1 MKTIGA
7 LVAGRTDLYFLTPDQ
22 TIRDAARYM
31 TERRVGAISVIE
43 DTRLVGVLSE
53 RDIMARAVAAGLDLD
68 RTRVADVMTRDIVV
82 GKADDSH
89 EDGLRKMKQAGCR
102 HLPVIQGDRLMG
114 MVSQR
119 DLLEVDLTEKDEEI
133 RWLNAY
139 IHFIPPIR
147 KGTS

>member
-7 LVAGRTDLYFLTPDQ
+7 LVAGRTEQYHVEAGQ
-22 TIRDAARYM
+22 SVREAARYM
-31 TERRVGAISVIE
+31 TERRVGAVSVLE
-43 DTRLVGVLSE
+43 STRLVGVISE
-53 RDIMARAVAAGLDLD
+53 RDIMARVVAAGLDLD
-68 RTRVADVMTRDIVV
+68 RTKVGDVMTRDIVV
-82 GKADDSH
+82 GQADESH

-102 HLPVIQGDRLMG
+102 HLPVIQGDQLMG
-114 MVSQR
+114 MISQR
-119 DLLEVDLTEKDEEI
+119 DLLQVDLTEKDEEI